1 MMRHFDIPPCKVS
14 FTETSDGGDF
24 DCEYEDMEYSCDQC
38 ICVTSQFDDYSGIDP
53 RTNEE
58 FIK

>member
-1 MMRHFDIPPCKVS
+1 MRHFDIPPCKGH
-14 FTETSDGGDF
+14 TIETSDGGDF

-53 RTNEE
+53 RTNER

>member
-1 MMRHFDIPPCKVS
+1 MRHFNIPPCKGYY
-14 FTETSDGGDF
+14 TETSDGDDF